1 MRRFAIIVS
10 AGLSL
15 LPAATLRPADAA
27 DPVRLAFVD
36 PLSGPLASSGQLGL
50 AHYRFV
56 ADEINAKGGVLG
68 GRKLEIVPFDSK
80 ASPQETILVLK
91 RLADE
96 GFHFVSQGN
105 SSAVAAAIIDAVD
118 KNNAREPDKTMVYLN
133 YSAVDPALTN
143 DKCSYWHFRFDS
155 EVDMKTAA
163 MTEYMARNTA
173 LKKVYLINQDYSF
186 GRAVG
191 DASRKMLGAKRPDVE
206 IVGDEYHPL
215 AKIKDFAPYIAKI
228 KASGAQAVM
237 TGNFGADLTLLVK
250 AAKDAGLEIE
260 WYTYYSSLLGAVTA
274 IGDAGVGRVYELTE
288 WHENVDNAELTAFA
302 DAYKAQ
308 AKDDWRYMRVR
319 TMLTMF
325 AQALDKAGSDD
336 PRKVAA
342 ALDTA
347 TYESPLGAVVMQSEN
362 HQLLQPQYVTVLSR
376 GMKHDLEGTGIGRK
390 TVAEFTAA
398 QTRLPTT
405 CRMKRPG

>member
-1 MRRFAIIVS
+1 MQKFAIVAF
-10 AGLSL
+10 AGLTAL
-15 LPAATLRPADAA
+15 AVQAAGATE
-27 DPVRLAFVD
+27 PVRLAFVD

-50 AHYRFV
+50 NHYRFA

-80 ASPQETILVLK
+80 ASPQEAILILK

-105 SSAVAAAIIDAVD
+105 SSAVAAAIVDAVD
-118 KNNAREPDKTMVYLN
+118 KNNARDPAKTMVYLN

-163 MTEYMARNTA
+163 MTEFMARNAA

-191 DASRKMLGAKRPDVE
+191 EASRKMLGQKRADIE

-215 AKIKDFAPYIAKI
+215 VKIKDFAPYIAKI

-250 AAKDAGLEIE
+250 AAKDAGLEVD

-274 IGDAGVGRVYELTE
+274 IGDAGVDRVYELTE
-288 WHENVDNAELTAFA
+288 WHENIDNPELSAFA

-308 AKDDWRYMRVR
+308 LKDDWRYMRVR
-319 TMLTMF
+319 TMLNMF

-342 ALDTA
+342 ALDNA
-347 TYESPLGAVVMQSEN
+347 TYKSPLGDVVMQAEN
-362 HQLLQPQYVTVLSR
+362 HQLLQPQYVTVLAR
-376 GMKHDLEGTGIGRK
+376 GGKHDLEGTGIGRK
-390 TVAEFTAA
+390 TVAAFTAG
-398 QTRLPTT
+398 QTELPTT
-405 CRMKRPG
+405 CKMKRPD

>member
-1 MRRFAIIVS
+1 MRRFAIVAF
-10 AGLSL
+10 AGL
-15 LPAATLRPADAA
+15 AALSTQAA
-27 DPVRLAFVD
+27 GAAEPVRLAFVD

-50 AHYRFV
+50 NHYRFV
-56 ADEINAKGGVLG
+56 ADEINATGGVLG

-80 ASPQETILVLK
+80 ASPQETILILK

-105 SSAVAAAIIDAVD
+105 SSAVAAAIVDAVE
-118 KNNAREPDKTMVYLN
+118 KNNARDPARTMVYLN

-143 DKCSYWHFRFDS
+143 EKCSYWHFRFDS

-163 MTEYMARNTA
+163 MTEFMARNTA

-191 DASRKMLGAKRPDVE
+191 DASRRMLGQKRPDIE

-215 AKIKDFAPYIAKI
+215 VKIKDFAPYIAKI

-250 AAKDAGLEIE
+250 AAKDAGLEVD

-274 IGDAGVGRVYELTE
+274 IGDAGVDRVYELTE
-288 WHENVDNAELTAFA
+288 WHENVDNPELSAFA
-302 DAYKAQ
+302 AAYKAQ
-308 AKDDWRYMRVR
+308 LKDDWRYMRVR
-319 TMLTMF
+319 TMLNMF

-342 ALDTA
+342 ALDKA
-347 TYESPLGAVVMQSEN
+347 TYKSPLGDVLMQPEN

-376 GMKHDLEGTGIGRK
+376 DVKHDLEGTGIGRK
-390 TVAEFTAA
+390 TVATFTAE

-405 CRMKRPG
+405 CKMKRPD